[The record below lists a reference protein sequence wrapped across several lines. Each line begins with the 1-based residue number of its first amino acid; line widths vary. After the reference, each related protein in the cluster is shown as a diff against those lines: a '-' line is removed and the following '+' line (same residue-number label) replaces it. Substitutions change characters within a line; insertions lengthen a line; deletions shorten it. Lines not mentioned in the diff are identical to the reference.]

1 MLRRPQESED
11 IDMFCAAIDILPWYL
26 FKKVMINSSKLVE
39 GYLQKNRF
47 TKAVPFLK
55 GDVLD
60 FGGNNGELKKYVS
73 GSYTLVNYDHSPMEN
88 KTFDTIVALAVIEH
102 IPVADVFS
110 IFRLLRSKLKPG
122 GVLLLTTPT
131 RVAKPLLELLA
142 FLNVLDK
149 QNIEEHKHY
158 WSKKE
163 IENLAQTN
171 GFTIKEY
178 QKFQFGF
185 NQVALLTA

>member
-1 MLRRPQESED
+1 
-11 IDMFCAAIDILPWYL
+11 
-26 FKKVMINSSKLVE
+26 MINSAKPFE
-39 GYLQKNRF
+39 GFLQKNRF
-47 TKAVPFLK
+47 TKAIPFLK

-102 IPVADVFS
+102 IPMAEVFK

-131 RVAKPLLELLA
+131 PLAKPVLELLA
-142 FLNVLDK
+142 FIHVLDK

-158 WSKKE
+158 WNKE
-163 IENLAQTN
+163 EIADLAQIN
-171 GFTIKEY
+171 GFTLKQYE
-178 QKFQFGF
+178 KFQFGF